1 MVVSSACSNG
11 HSQEARMAHKSSEG
25 NDEQRR
31 AKAREARAAGKRP
44 SEMSGSLGASKQ
56 TKKAKSNASH
66 QERLEQRDEG
76 KSAKVNPGRSSKPR
90 PGNRD
95 TDMRRAPRLD

>member
-1 MVVSSACSNG
+1 MP
-11 HSQEARMAHKSSEG
+11 HKSSEG
-25 NDEQRR
+25 NEEQRR

-44 SEMSGSLGASKQ
+44 SETGASLGASKQ
-56 TKKAKSNASH
+56 TKKAKSSATH
-66 QERLEQRDEG
+66 QERLEQRQEG
-76 KSAKVNPGRSSKPR
+76 KSAKANPGGSSKPR